1 VLGLRI
7 SLRHTIM
14 RISRVITLAG
24 GIWCGRAAPASGY
37 PPASASLGCSSAV
50 ELDPSF
56 VSRSGPAS
64 PASTSSTVL
73 LLLNPSHSAAAD
85 APLLP
90 SLSPGKLR
98 GSVKFYEEF
107 AHGTTRERDVG
118 TRSINVDADL
128 CRPCRS
134 PAGRLGGPC
143 GSPSCRRS
151 RPRRW

>member
-1 VLGLRI
+1 MRLEYVLGLRI

-14 RISRVITLAG
+14 RMSRASTLAG

-64 PASTSSTVL
+64 PATASSTVL
-73 LLLNPSHSAAAD
+73 LLLMILNASHSAAAD

-90 SLSPGKLR
+90 SLSSGKLR

-107 AHGTTRERDVG
+107 TH
-118 TRSINVDADL
+118 IWNN
-128 CRPCRS
+128 P
-134 PAGRLGGPC
+134 
-143 GSPSCRRS
+143 
-151 RPRRW
+151 